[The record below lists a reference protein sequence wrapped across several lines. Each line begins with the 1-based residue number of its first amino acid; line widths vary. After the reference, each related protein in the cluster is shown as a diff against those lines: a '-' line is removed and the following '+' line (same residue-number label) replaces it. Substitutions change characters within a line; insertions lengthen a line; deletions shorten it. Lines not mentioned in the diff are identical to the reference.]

1 MSYFVAA
8 KREDSNNAHNLH
20 FHTWLSNQALAGHW
34 VVWHEVSPITV
45 KTSRCGVWSHSDCSA
60 EEMGMGRA
68 REFLRRN
75 MVLVVMVPVL
85 LGVHYGWQK
94 VQDVEMFVPKQ
105 QRRDLPVIEGAKYL
119 GEEMKTKFG
128 LKKEE

>member
-1 MSYFVAA
+1 
-8 KREDSNNAHNLH
+8 
-20 FHTWLSNQALAGHW
+20 
-34 VVWHEVSPITV
+34 
-45 KTSRCGVWSHSDCSA
+45 
-60 EEMGMGRA
+60 MGMGRA